1 MRSITSVSIFDQ
13 NIVRTSPAGSCV
25 LRIVQELAGD
35 IPLHLFSNRTEITE
49 SERVRTRKIFLPPGP
64 VFLRSGLFT
73 LFSSTAYWLGGP
85 RRSFSIST
93 EGTFPFC
100 DVCYAHFCHRAYLLE
115 HRAAIGG
122 RRLRRMARILNHA
135 WAAVMERIA
144 FRSAQVIVVPSEGL
158 AREIKQAY
166 PQVVGEKVLVIPNPV
181 EIQPLPRG
189 RGSVE
194 GGGCGSVSG
203 TLRLSF
209 CALGNF
215 ERKGLRLIL
224 EALARVPDL
233 DVQLTV
239 VGGTPAE
246 ISEYPVADE
255 RVRFVGFQQDVR
267 LYLAASDV
275 FVFPSAYEVFP
286 LVCLQA
292 AAAGL
297 PLLVTRLYGV
307 EEFMRD
313 GETGWIVGRTAE
325 SIAAAIERAA
335 ADREHLRAMGQTAR
349 ERVMTYNEAEFRR
362 RWRLLIESLIVG

>member
-35 IPLHLFSNRTEITE
+35 IPLHLFSNRTEIVE
-49 SERVRTRKIFLPPGP
+49 SDRVRMRRIPLPPGP
-64 VFLRSGLFT
+64 IFLRSGLFT
-73 LFSSTAYWLGGP
+73 LFSSIAYWLGGP
-85 RRSFSIST
+85 RRSVSIST

-100 DVCYAHFCHRAYLLE
+100 DLCYAHFCHRVFLRK

-122 RRLRRMARILNHA
+122 GALRRMARIVNHA
-135 WAAVMERIA
+135 WSSFTERIA
-144 FRSAQVIVVPSEGL
+144 FRSAQIIVVPSEGL
-158 AREIKQAY
+158 AREIKQEY
-166 PQVVGEKVLVIPNPV
+166 PQVVGKKVLVIPNPV

-189 RGSVE
+189 R
-194 GGGCGSVSG
+194 GSVSG

-215 ERKGLRLIL
+215 ERKGLRLVL
-224 EALARVPDL
+224 EALSRIADL

-255 RVRFVGFQQDVR
+255 RVRFVGFQADVR
-267 LYLAASDV
+267 PYLAASDA

-313 GETGWIVGRTAE
+313 GETGWIVERTAE

-335 ADREHLRAMGQTAR
+335 ADRERLRAMGRTAR
-349 ERVMTYNEAEFRR
+349 ERVMAYNEAGFRR
-362 RWRLLIESLIVG
+362 RWRLLIESLVVR

>member
-1 MRSITSVSIFDQ
+1 MRSTTSVSIFDP

-25 LRIVQELAGD
+25 LRIAQELAGD
-35 IPLHLFSNRTEITE
+35 IPLHLFANHTEIAA
-49 SERVRTRKIFLPPGP
+49 SERVRTRRILLPPGP

-73 LFSSTAYWLGGP
+73 VFSSIAYWLGGP
-85 RRSFSIST
+85 KRSFTIST
-93 EGTFPFC
+93 EGAFPFC
-100 DVCYAHFCHRAYLLE
+100 DLCYAHFCHRVFLHE
-115 HRAAIGG
+115 HRSAIGG

-135 WAAVMERIA
+135 WAAVIERIA
-144 FRSAQVIVVPSEGL
+144 FGSAKIIVVPSEGL
-158 AREIKQAY
+158 ARELRRMY
-166 PQVVGEKVLVIPNPV
+166 PELVGEKIRVIANPV
-181 EIQPLPRG
+181 EMQPLPRG
-189 RGSVE
+189 RSIG
-194 GGGCGSVSG
+194 G

-224 EALARVPDL
+224 EALSRVPDL

-246 ISEYPVADE
+246 ISEYWVADE
-255 RVRFVGFQQDVR
+255 RVRFVGFQQDVTP
-267 LYLAASDV
+267 YLAASDV
-275 FVFPSAYEVFP
+275 FVFPSKYEVFP

-313 GETGWIVGRTAE
+313 GETGWIVERTAE
-325 SIAAAIERAA
+325 SIAAAIVRAA
-335 ADREHLRAMGQTAR
+335 ADREHLRTMGLTAR
-349 ERVMTYNEAEFRR
+349 ERVMQYSETEFRKS
-362 RWRLLIESLIVG
+362 WRSLIESLVVG

>member
-1 MRSITSVSIFDQ
+1 MRSTTSVSIFDQ

-25 LRIVQELAGD
+25 QRIVQELAGD
-35 IPLHLFSNRTEITE
+35 IPLHLFSNRTEIVA
-49 SERVRTRKIFLPPGP
+49 SDRVRRRRIPLPPGP

-73 LFSSTAYWLGGP
+73 LFSSIAYWLGGP

-100 DVCYAHFCHRAYLLE
+100 DVCYAHFCHRVYLRE

-144 FRSAQVIVVPSEGL
+144 FRAAKIIVVPSEGL
-158 AREIKQAY
+158 AREIRSKY
-166 PQVVGEKVLVIPNPV
+166 RGLVDGKIRVIPNPV
-181 EIQPLPRG
+181 EMPSLPCG
-189 RGSVE
+189 RGSV
-194 GGGCGSVSG
+194 GN

-233 DVQLTV
+233 DLQLTV

-246 ISEYPVADE
+246 IFEYRVADV
-255 RVRFVGFQQDVR
+255 RVRFVGFQEDVR
-267 LYLAASDV
+267 PYLAASDA

-313 GETGWIVGRTAE
+313 GETGWIVERTAE
-325 SIAAAIERAA
+325 SIAAAITWGA
-335 ADREHLRAMGQTAR
+335 ADRERLRAMGRTAR
-349 ERVMTYNEAEFRR
+349 ERVMTYNEAAFRR
-362 RWRLLIESLIVG
+362 RWRSLIESLIVR

>member
-1 MRSITSVSIFDQ
+1 MRSTISVSIFDP
-13 NIVRTSPAGSCV
+13 NIVRTSPAGSCM
-25 LRIVQELAGD
+25 LRIAQELAGD
-35 IPLHLFSNRTEITE
+35 IPLHLFSNRTEIAE
-49 SERVRTRKIFLPPGP
+49 SERVRTRRIPLPPGP

-73 LFSSTAYWLGGP
+73 FFSSIAYWLSGP
-85 RRSFSIST
+85 KRSFTIST

-100 DVCYAHFCHRAYLLE
+100 DLCYAHFCHRVFLRE
-115 HRAAIGG
+115 HWRAIGG
-122 RRLRRMARILNHA
+122 PRLRWMARILNHA

-144 FRSAQVIVVPSEGL
+144 FGSAKIIVVPSEGL
-158 AREIKQAY
+158 ACELRRMY
-166 PQVVGEKVLVIPNPV
+166 PELVDEKIRVIANPV
-181 EIQPLPRG
+181 EMQPLPRG
-189 RGSVE
+189 RGSV
-194 GGGCGSVSG
+194 GS

-233 DVQLTV
+233 DVELTV

-255 RVRFVGFQQDVR
+255 RVRFVGFQEDVR
-267 LYLAASDV
+267 PYLAASDA

-313 GETGWIVGRTAE
+313 GETGWIVERTAE
-325 SIAAAIERAA
+325 SIAAAIVRAA
-335 ADREHLRAMGQTAR
+335 ADREHLRAMGLTAR
-349 ERVMTYNEAEFRR
+349 ERVMAYNEAEFRR
-362 RWRLLIESLIVG
+362 RWRSLIESLIVG